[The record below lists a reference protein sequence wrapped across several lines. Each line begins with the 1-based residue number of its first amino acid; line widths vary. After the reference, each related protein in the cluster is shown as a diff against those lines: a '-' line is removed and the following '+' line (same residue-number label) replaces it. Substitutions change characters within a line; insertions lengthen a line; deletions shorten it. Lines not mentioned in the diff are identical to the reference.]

1 MCLPG
6 DFNSACSFLFGGI
19 RGDSSW
25 DGGYTSQTY
34 LGLNDAEASR
44 IFISG
49 YEALGDKALLKEDEY
64 ETKKVLMSQEVTE
77 VEEDIG
83 LEVTAIEPSKE
94 GGSFGILR
102 CRSWALPDFAGRDL
116 PVGID
121 SPSPPVKAYDFWIEE
136 EILQNCF
143 VGMKIEGTVH
153 TLTSGLKFLENV
165 TAVWCSFYTVLEN
178 ELLKEWKDPKYV
190 TREDYLEKLSR
201 GEDREGEAQGSD
213 DL

>member
-44 IFISG
+44 IFLSG
-49 YEALGDKALLKEDEY
+49 HKTLGGKALLKKDEY
-64 ETKKVLMSQEVTE
+64 ETKKVLMSQEVIE
-77 VEEDIG
+77 VEEDMG
-83 LEVTAIEPSKE
+83 LEVTAVESPKD
-94 GGSFGILR
+94 GGSIGILR
-102 CRSWALPDFAGRDL
+102 CKSLILPDFAGTDL
-116 PVGID
+116 PVGIE
-121 SPSPPVKAYDFWIEE
+121 SFSPPVKTYDFWIEE

-143 VGMKIEGTVH
+143 VGMKIEGTIH

-190 TREDYLEKLSR
+190 TREDYLEKSSM
-201 GEDREGEAQGSD
+201 GEDQEGEAQGSD